1 MRFNQITNVRMKFKL
16 SVLMLVA
23 LAFRVSAQSDRWQQ
37 RAKYQ
42 MEIDFDAVKHQY
54 KGTQKLVYTNNSPDT
69 LQKVFYHLYLNAFRP
84 GSQMDVR
91 SRSISDPDA
100 RVKDRISKLAPSE
113 IGYEKVLSLK
123 QNGKALKYEVV
134 GTILEVTLNE
144 KILPKSNH
152 TFEMEFEAQ
161 VPLQIRRTGRANA
174 EGIDYS
180 MAQWYP
186 KMSEYDYEGWHANP
200 YIGREFYGIWG
211 DFDVK
216 ITMDAA
222 YTIAG
227 TGYLQNPDKIGHGY
241 SKKNVTHKPGERL
254 TWHFIAPEVHDFMW
268 AADRD
273 YQHDVVK
280 VDDNLDLHFFY
291 QTDTLA
297 NVWKQMEPLAVRS
310 FKIMNEQFGRYPYK
324 QYSIIQG
331 GDGGMEYPMATLI
344 TGRLNLH
351 ALTSVTVHES
361 IHSWFQGILGTN
373 ESKYP
378 WMDEGF
384 TTYAQN
390 IVMGELFPAKGD
402 PQRGATTSY
411 RALVKSGAEEPL
423 TTHADHYNTNKAYSI
438 ASYNKGAVFLNQ
450 LNYIMGKET
459 FQRGMKRYFNEWKF
473 KHPNPTDL
481 KRIMEKESGLEL
493 DWFWEN
499 FVGTTKT
506 IDYTIRE
513 VVANAG
519 KTDVVLERLGQMP
532 MPLDVVV
539 SYKDGTQE
547 DFYIPL
553 EIMRGEKN
561 EKLYAKTTQLAD
573 WGWTYPEY
581 SFTIDRN
588 IADVQAIAIDP
599 SQRMADIDPDNNVW
613 PTVSKT
619 TPRFK
624 ATKVK

>member
-1 MRFNQITNVRMKFKL
+1 MKFNF
-16 SVLMLVA
+16 SVLLLVA

-54 KGTQKLVYTNNSPDT
+54 KGTQKLVYINNSPDT
-69 LQKVFYHLYLNAFRP
+69 LQKVFYHLYLNAFQP

-100 RVKDRISKLAPSE
+100 RVKDRISKLSPSE

-123 QNGKALKYEVV
+123 QNGKSLKYEVV

-144 KILPKSNH
+144 KILPRSQH
-152 TFEMEFEAQ
+152 TFDMEFEAQ
-161 VPLQIRRTGRANA
+161 VPLQIRRTGRNNN

-241 SKKNVTHKPGERL
+241 SNKNVTHKPGERL
-254 TWHFIAPEVHDFMW
+254 TWHFVAPEVHDFMW

-324 QYSIIQG
+324 QYSVIQG

-361 IHSWFQGILGTN
+361 IHSWFQGLLGTN

-384 TTYAQN
+384 TTYGQN
-390 IVMGELFPAKGD
+390 IVMGELFPSKGD
-402 PQRGATTSY
+402 PQRSATTSY
-411 RALVKSGAEEPL
+411 RSLVKSGTEEPL

-459 FQRGMKRYFNEWKF
+459 FQRAMKRYFNEWKF

-506 IDYTIRE
+506 IDYSIRE
-513 VVANAG
+513 AIANG
-519 KTDVVLERLGQMP
+519 SKTDVVLERIGQMP
-532 MPLDVVV
+532 MPLDLVV
-539 SYKDGTQE
+539 SYKDGSQE
-547 DFYIPL
+547 NFYIPL

-561 EKLYAKTTQLAD
+561 EKLYAKTTQMAD

-588 IADVQAIAIDP
+588 ISDILTIAIDP

-613 PTVSKT
+613 PTVPKT
-619 TPRFK
+619 APRFK

>member
-1 MRFNQITNVRMKFKL
+1 MKFKL
-16 SVLMLVA
+16 SVLLLVA
-23 LAFRVSAQSDRWQQ
+23 LAVRVSAQSDRWQQ

-69 LQKVFYHLYLNAFRP
+69 LQKVFYHLYLNAFQP

-91 SRSISDPDA
+91 SRSISDPDS
-100 RVKDRISKLAPSE
+100 RVKDRISKLSPAE

-161 VPLQIRRTGRANA
+161 VPVQIRRTGRNNA

-227 TGYLQNPDKIGHGY
+227 TGYLQNPEKIGHGY
-241 SKKNVTHKPGERL
+241 SRKNVTHKPGERL

-324 QYSIIQG
+324 QYSVIQG

-361 IHSWFQGILGTN
+361 IHSWFQGVLGTN

-402 PQRGATTSY
+402 PQRAATTSY
-411 RALVKSGAEEPL
+411 RGLVKSGAEEPL
-423 TTHADHYNTNKAYSI
+423 TTHSDHYNTNKAYSI

-450 LNYIMGKET
+450 LNYIMGKEI
-459 FQRGMKRYFNEWKF
+459 FQRAMKRYYSEWKF

-506 IDYTIRE
+506 IDYSIRE

-519 KTDVVLERLGQMP
+519 KTDVVLERIGQMP

-547 DFYIPL
+547 NFYIPL

-561 EKLYAKTTQLAD
+561 EKWYSKTTLMAD

-588 IADVQAIAIDP
+588 IADIQAIVIDP
-599 SQRMADIDPDNNVW
+599 SQRMADIDVDNNVW
-613 PTVSKT
+613 PTVPQT
-619 TPRFK
+619 APRFK

>member
-1 MRFNQITNVRMKFKL
+1 MKL
-16 SVLMLVA
+16 NLVVLLLVA
-23 LAFRVSAQSDRWQQ
+23 LTFRVSAQSDRWQQ

-69 LQKVFYHLYLNAFRP
+69 LQKVFYHLYLNAFQP

-91 SRSISDPDA
+91 SRSISDPDS
-100 RVKDRISKLAPSE
+100 RVKDRISKLSPSE

-123 QNGKALKYEVV
+123 QNGKSLKYEVV

-144 KILPKSNH
+144 KILPKTNH

-161 VPLQIRRTGRANA
+161 VPIQIRRTGRANA

-186 KMSEYDYEGWHANP
+186 KMSEYDYEGWHSNP

-227 TGYLQNPDKIGHGY
+227 TGYLQNPEKIGHGY
-241 SKKNVTHKPGERL
+241 STKNVTHKPGERL

-310 FKIMNEQFGRYPYK
+310 FKFMNEQFGRYPYK
-324 QYSIIQG
+324 QYSVIQG

-390 IVMGELFPAKGD
+390 IVMGELFPAKGE
-402 PQRGATTSY
+402 PQRNATTSY
-411 RALVKSGAEEPL
+411 RTLVKSGAEEPL

-450 LNYIMGKET
+450 LNYIVGKET

-493 DWFWEN
+493 DWFWED

-506 IDYTIRE
+506 IDYSIRE
-513 VVANAG
+513 AVANG
-519 KTDVVLERLGQMP
+519 NKTEVVLERIGQMP

-547 DFYIPL
+547 NFYIPL
-553 EIMRGEKN
+553 EIMRGEKD
-561 EKLYAKTTQLAD
+561 EKWYSKTVLMAD
-573 WGWTYPEY
+573 WGWAYPEY

-588 IADVQAIAIDP
+588 LADIQRIVIDP
-599 SQRMADIDPDNNVW
+599 SERMADVDTDNNVW
-613 PTVSKT
+613 PSAPET

>member
-1 MRFNQITNVRMKFKL
+1 
-16 SVLMLVA
+16 MLVA

-37 RAKYQ
+37 RVKYQ

-54 KGTQKLVYTNNSPDT
+54 KGSQKLVYTNNSPDT
-69 LQKVFYHLYLNAFRP
+69 LQKVFYHLYLNAFQP

-91 SRSISDPDA
+91 SRSISDPDS
-100 RVKDRISKLAPSE
+100 RVKDRISKLSPAE
-113 IGYEKVLSLK
+113 IGYQKVLSLK
-123 QNGKALKYEVV
+123 QNGKSLKYEVV

-144 KILPKSNH
+144 KILPKSQH

-161 VPLQIRRTGRANA
+161 VPLQIRRTGRNNN

-186 KMSEYDYEGWHANP
+186 KMSEYDYEGWHSNP
-200 YIGREFYGIWG
+200 YVGREFYGIWG

-227 TGYLQNPDKIGHGY
+227 TGYLQNPEKIGHGY
-241 SKKNVTHKPGERL
+241 SSKNVTHKPGDRL

-324 QYSIIQG
+324 QYSVIQG

-361 IHSWFQGILGTN
+361 IHSWFQGVLATN

-390 IVMGELFPAKGD
+390 IVMAELFPSKGD
-402 PQRGATTSY
+402 AQRTATTSY
-411 RALVKSGAEEPL
+411 RSLVKSGTEEPL
-423 TTHADHYNTNKAYSI
+423 TTHSDHYNTNKAYSI

-450 LNYIMGKET
+450 LNYTIGKEQ

-493 DWFWEN
+493 DWLWEN

-506 IDYTIRE
+506 IDYGIRE
-513 VVANAG
+513 VLANAG
-519 KTDVVLERLGQMP
+519 KTDVVLERIGQMP

-547 DFYIPL
+547 NFYIPL

-561 EKLYAKTTQLAD
+561 EKFYSKITQMAD

-581 SFTIDRN
+581 SFTIERN
-588 IADVQAIAIDP
+588 ISDIQSIVIDP
-599 SQRMADIDPDNNVW
+599 SQRMADIDPDNNAW
-613 PTVSKT
+613 PAVAPAA
-619 TPRFK
+619 PRFK
-624 ATKVK
+624 ALKVK

>member
-1 MRFNQITNVRMKFKL
+1 MKFNF
-16 SVLMLVA
+16 SVLLLVA

-69 LQKVFYHLYLNAFRP
+69 LHKVFYHLYLNAFQP

-91 SRSISDPDA
+91 SRSISDPDS
-100 RVKDRISKLAPSE
+100 RVKDRISKLSPSE

-123 QNGKALKYEVV
+123 QNGKPLKYEVV

-144 KILPKSNH
+144 KILPKSQH
-152 TFEMEFEAQ
+152 TFDMEFEAQ

-241 SKKNVTHKPGERL
+241 SSKNVTHKPGERL

-280 VDDNLDLHFFY
+280 VDDKLDLHFFY

-297 NVWKQMEPLAVRS
+297 NSWKQMEPLAVRS

-324 QYSIIQG
+324 QYSVIQG

-361 IHSWFQGILGTN
+361 IHSWFQGLLGTN

-402 PQRGATTSY
+402 PQRAATTSY
-411 RALVKSGAEEPL
+411 RSLVKSGTEEPL
-423 TTHADHYNTNKAYSI
+423 TTHADHYNTNRAYSI

-499 FVGTTKT
+499 FMGTTKT
-506 IDYTIRE
+506 IDYSVRE
-513 VVANAG
+513 VLSNAG
-519 KTDVVLERLGQMP
+519 KTDVVLERIGQMP

-547 DFYIPL
+547 NFYIPL
-553 EIMRGEKN
+553 EIMRGEKD
-561 EKLYAKTTQLAD
+561 EKLYAKTSQLAD

-588 IADVQAIAIDP
+588 IADIQTIVIDP

-613 PTVSKT
+613 PTVAKT

-624 ATKVK
+624 AAKVK